1 VTTISQVHP
10 KPEEAHNMPYAPAV
24 SVMEPGG
31 LLFIAGAT
39 ASPLYHKHPHVPEE
53 HVLPHDMKEQTRR
66 ALANIKMV
74 LDAKGLTWRNIVK
87 ITKYVTDMRDM
98 DDMYEVLNEHFGDWH
113 PAGTLIA
120 INNLSAPGARI
131 ELDMI
136 AVIPSE
142 RK

>member
-1 VTTISQVHP
+1 
-10 KPEEAHNMPYAPAV
+10 
-24 SVMEPGG
+24 MEPGG

-74 LDAKGLTWRNIVK
+74 LDAKGLTWRNVVK

-113 PAGTLIA
+113 PAGTLVA

-136 AVIPSE
+136 AVIPSD
-142 RK
+142 KK

>member
-1 VTTISQVHP
+1 
-10 KPEEAHNMPYAPAV
+10 MPYAPAV

-74 LDAKGLTWRNIVK
+74 LDAKGLTWRNVVK

-98 DDMYEVLNEHFGDWH
+98 RYSTSISETG
-113 PAGTLIA
+113 
-120 INNLSAPGARI
+120 
-131 ELDMI
+131 
-136 AVIPSE
+136 IPRGRWS
-142 RK
+142 RSTT